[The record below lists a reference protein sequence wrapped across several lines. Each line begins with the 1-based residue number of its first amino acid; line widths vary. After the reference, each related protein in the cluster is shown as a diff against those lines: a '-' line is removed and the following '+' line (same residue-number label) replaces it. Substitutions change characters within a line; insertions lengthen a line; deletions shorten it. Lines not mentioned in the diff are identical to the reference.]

1 MLTTSPVLV
10 GRDEEL
16 ALVEASLQAARQG
29 AGRAVFL
36 LGDAGIGKS
45 RLASE
50 SAFRAVASGLAVLR
64 GRSSATGAAMPF
76 RPIAEAL
83 LSLFRIGGPPQDPE
97 LAPYRS
103 ALGGLVPEWRGANPP
118 DGTTSLVETAEAVLR
133 LLAAVGRDPSSG
145 QEPGCLL
152 VIEDLHDAD
161 AETLSV
167 IEYLVDNLAG
177 LPVFL
182 LVTLRPGAGA
192 ADDLARAAGR
202 RRSAVLAELRALTPD
217 QVRLVAESC
226 LGAGAGQ
233 LPQPLTD
240 KLVQDSEGNP
250 FVVEELL
257 SGMVAA
263 NVLLGGADGWRV
275 SGDLS
280 IDVPAT
286 VVHSVAQRVGRLSP
300 VGRELLHSAAVLGRR
315 FALPV
320 LKLVTG
326 LDDRSLLVHLRA
338 GIDAQLISPSGPVAD
353 WYEFRHALT
362 TEALLADL
370 LPGERADIAVR
381 AAAAVEQAYP
391 GLPGDW
397 CQQVAVLR
405 LTAGDT
411 RGAALLFAQ
420 AGQAALR
427 DGAVTSAV
435 SLLEHA
441 HALISG
447 SGPSD
452 EAGTVLEALI
462 YTLVETG
469 RLDRALELADTLP
482 LTGPGALDDARAA
495 ALHTRLAWGAVSA
508 LRHEEAA
515 ARVALVRRLL
525 GRFDSG
531 SITPALDVVEAN
543 LVLAG
548 FGEASRAGG
557 AGGVSAADGTG
568 SAVGTAGAGA
578 AAGEAGEHRTSQAE
592 RLARRAA
599 DDAERA
605 GLPEVACQAL
615 QFLALLER
623 RHGFDRADACLERL
637 LALATRHGLTTW
649 RLDALLRLGAN
660 EFMRNGTSEQL
671 ARAHRAAVELGA
683 IVLGHTA
690 EATMASQAVFRG
702 EYATARALTD
712 RCAEATARLGHVDNH
727 QYLLLTRAALA
738 AHQGRRREMEQQ
750 LAEFHRWDGDR
761 SLKMPLVFGNCRAM
775 CSLLEEDRE
784 QALTELDNARAWE
797 DENPTVFYFN
807 GRYGLRP
814 LLRALTGR
822 ATEAEHELV
831 RLDPGAGL
839 LWNRQFERLAYAVHQ
854 GRAGRTEEAERAVA
868 QAREASAPFLMA
880 RHLGLRLVAEAA
892 LADGWGDPVPWLRTA
907 EEYFHG
913 AGVPAVASACRDL
926 LRRAGA
932 TVPQRR
938 SGSDRVPPELRRQGL
953 TAREYEVLLLL
964 GPRLGNQEIAGRL
977 YISPRTVEKHVAS
990 LLTKTGQSHRAALC
1004 DYAARFGPVDADS
1017 SDEPLAR

>member
-16 ALVEASLQAARQG
+16 ALVEASLRAARQG

-64 GRSSATGAAMPF
+64 GRSSAVGAAMPF

-103 ALGGLVPEWRGANPP
+103 ALSGLVPEWRGANPP
-118 DGTTSLVETAEAVLR
+118 DQTTSLVETAEAVLR

-192 ADDLARAAGR
+192 ADDLARASGR
-202 RRSAVLAELRALTPD
+202 RRSAVLAELRPLTPD

-263 NVLLGGADGWRV
+263 NVLRGGADGWRV

-315 FALPV
+315 FAVPV

-370 LPGERADIAVR
+370 LPGERAAIAVR

-441 HALISG
+441 HTLMSG
-447 SGPSD
+447 TGPGED
-452 EAGTVLEALI
+452 AGTVLEVLV

-469 RLDRALELADTLP
+469 RLDRALQLADTLP
-482 LTGPGALDDARAA
+482 LTGPGALNDARAA

-525 GRFDSG
+525 GRFDSA

-548 FGEASRAGG
+548 LG
-557 AGGVSAADGTG
+557 
-568 SAVGTAGAGA
+568 
-578 AAGEAGEHRTSQAE
+578 AAGEPGGTGAASEAEAEAGPARTNQAE

-637 LALATRHGLTTW
+637 LALATEHGLTTW

-660 EFMRNGTSEQL
+660 EFMRNGTGEQL

-683 IVLGHTA
+683 IVLVHTA

-712 RCAEATARLGHVDNH
+712 RCAGATARLRHVDNH
-727 QYLLLTRAALA
+727 QYVLLTRAALA

-761 SLKMPLVFGNCRAM
+761 SLKMPLVFGHCRAM

-784 QALTELDNARAWE
+784 QALIEMDNARAWE

-831 RLDPGAGL
+831 RADPGAGL

-868 QAREASAPFLMA
+868 QAREAAAPFLMA

-932 TVPQRR
+932 TIPQRR

-990 LLTKTGQSHRAALC
+990 LLTKTGQTHRAALC
-1004 DYAARFGPVDADS
+1004 DYAARFGPMDADP